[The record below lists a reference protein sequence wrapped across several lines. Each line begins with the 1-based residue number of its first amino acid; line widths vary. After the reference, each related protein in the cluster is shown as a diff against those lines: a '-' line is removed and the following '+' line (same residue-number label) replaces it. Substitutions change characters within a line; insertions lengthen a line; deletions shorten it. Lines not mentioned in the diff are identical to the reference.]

1 MTTTELI
8 DLISEAAFEVRK
20 ILQPGFV
27 EAVYQNALMV
37 ELEMRGLKAQKEV
50 YIPVFYKERVV
61 GDFRADILVE
71 GKIIIETKAVE
82 EHSPVHDVQLVNY
95 LMATGIDNGL
105 VINYGR
111 KYCFR
116 HKTRIYKS
124 Y

>member
-1 MTTTELI
+1 MTTSDLI

-20 ILQPGFV
+20 TLQPGFV
-27 EAVYQNALMV
+27 ESVYQNALMV
-37 ELEMRGLKAQKEV
+37 ELELRGLKAQKEV
-50 YIPVFYKERVV
+50 YIPVVYKERVV

-71 GKIIIETKAVE
+71 GKVIIETKAVE

-95 LMATGIDNGL
+95 LTATGIDYGL

-116 HKTRIYKS
+116 RKTRLYRPN
-124 Y
+124 